1 MGRYTDEMGMG
12 ETDWETLDDM
22 WIFDLTTNVWR
33 RRWLYPP
40 LVRSY
45 HTLVGWSTYKCDD
58 GHIMMDVNEYKNCTQ
73 HNDPI
78 VAVFG
83 GYTLGLD
90 ILSGVVSFDTTI

>member
-1 MGRYTDEMGMG
+1 
-12 ETDWETLDDM
+12 
-22 WIFDLTTNVWR
+22 
-33 RRWLYPP
+33 
-40 LVRSY
+40 
-45 HTLVGWSTYKCDD
+45 
-58 GHIMMDVNEYKNCTQ
+58 MMDVDEYKNCTQ